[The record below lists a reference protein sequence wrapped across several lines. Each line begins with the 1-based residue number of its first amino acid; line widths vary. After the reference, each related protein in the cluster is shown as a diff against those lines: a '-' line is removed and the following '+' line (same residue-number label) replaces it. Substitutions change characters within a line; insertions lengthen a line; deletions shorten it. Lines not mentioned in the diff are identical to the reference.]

1 MNQSNH
7 TRSLINNMVG
17 AMRKESKPRIN
28 IVDAQRLSN
37 DGYARIT
44 ASVSH
49 MGDSRA
55 DHGLV
60 MASLSETLGAKLR
73 PVAGSFHVLASNK
86 VGDTITGI
94 ISANPETVAYDAAEA
109 SSFKAVAGNMFMD
122 EEEQLWALRK
132 TEAGDLLVKSRGK
145 DDADI
150 IADLMT
156 SLSSANV
163 GTMAYESVAS
173 ANKDIGVRSGLQGGD
188 FITFVNPQTETVEF
202 GAVVA
207 GTVDENGRD
216 LGDIAVQTS
225 EASGGPVTIDRN
237 MALGKFDEVEY
248 SDDGLAGTEEATAAN
263 AHSLEH
269 IAAYYKRVFQRDPA
283 YFEKFMERWMN
294 HAFS

>member
-1 MNQSNH
+1 MSTLNH

-17 AMRKESKPRIN
+17 TMRKENKPRIN

-37 DGYARIT
+37 EGYARIT
-44 ASVSH
+44 ASVTH
-49 MGDSRA
+49 VGGSRA
-55 DHGLV
+55 NHELV
-60 MASLSETLGAKLR
+60 MESLSHSLGAKLR
-73 PVAGSFHVLASNK
+73 PVLGSFHVLASNK

-94 ISANPETVAYDAAEA
+94 ISANPETVAYDEA
-109 SSFKAVAGNMFMD
+109 VANNFKAVAGNMFMD

-145 DDADI
+145 DDADV

-156 SLSSANV
+156 SLSSADV

-173 ANKDIGVRSGLQGGD
+173 AKKDISARAGLEGGD
-188 FITFVNPQTETVEF
+188 FITFVNPETESVEF

-207 GTVDENGRD
+207 HVCDDRGQDMGQ
-216 LGDIAVQTS
+216 IAVQS
-225 EASGGPVTIDRN
+225 AEASAAPVTIDRG
-237 MALGKFDEVEY
+237 MALGKFNDVDY
-248 SDDGLAGTEEATAAN
+248 SDDGLVDENTVEAN
-263 AHSLEH
+263 AHSLDE
-269 IAAYYKRVFQRDPA
+269 IAAYYQRVFQRDPS